1 MAINTRY
8 INQNN
13 DGFKKAIG
21 DFYVDKTDLIAFTNK
36 NLELE
41 NCLMCV
47 SRPRRFG
54 KSLAAKM
61 LNAYYSK
68 GCSSKEIFDK
78 FKIADDPDKTKHYEQ
93 YLNKYDVI
101 YLDIQNMYG
110 SYCNYKDNAQLS
122 FVKYIQQIVLDEL
135 ENLFKEYDVI
145 NRKFGLADNL
155 SFINNALG
163 NKFIFIIDEWDFI
176 FRDLKDDN
184 KLQIEY
190 INLLRDLFKGIIADR
205 CIALAYMTGILPIK
219 RYETQSALNNF
230 REYTMLSPK
239 DLAEFVGFTDTEV
252 AAISAKYNFEHD
264 EVRRWYNGYQ
274 LDGYHIYNPRAIS
287 ELVASKGKFENYWS
301 DTGSLSAVL
310 PYISMNFEGL
320 RESIVKLIEG
330 QEIKLNIN
338 TFKNDLVS
346 FQCKEDVIV
355 YLIHLGYLAY
365 KDETR
370 RVYIPNEEIR
380 QELNKLVK
388 ATGWSEFAEL
398 IQNSQKLLSE
408 LFSNNEE
415 YVANFIEERHSK
427 LTSLFDY
434 NCENALSYVVQN
446 ALFAAEY
453 TDYFGVEKEPQTGKG
468 RADLVYL
475 PRYYNVTER
484 PVIIVELK
492 WNKSAENAVNQ
503 IIDKKYYEKYKT
515 KGTYVLMVGI
525 NYDMTTKKHSCKIQ
539 RFYDEDQ

>member
-13 DGFKKAIG
+13 EGYIEGIAK
-21 DFYVDKTDLIAFTNK
+21 FYIDKTNLIAFTNDNISTDGK
-36 NLELE
+36 
-41 NCLMCV
+41 LMCV

-101 YLDIQNMYG
+101 YLDIQKIYG
-110 SYCNYKDNAQLS
+110 VYCDIKPEGIT
-122 FVKYIQQIVLDEL
+122 FVRFIQNV
-135 ENLFKEYDVI
+135 VI
-145 NRKFGLADNL
+145 NDLAIIFKDADNVDLNNKSLADLLANINL
-155 SFINNALG
+155 ALG

-184 KLQIEY
+184 KLQTEY
-190 INLLRDLFKGIIADR
+190 INLLRGLFKGDVADR

-219 RYETQSALNNF
+219 RCESQSGLNNF
-230 REYTMLSPK
+230 NKYTMLSPEA
-239 DLAEFVGFTDTEV
+239 LAEFVGFTDTEV
-252 AAISAKYNFEHD
+252 YAICAKYNFERE
-264 EVRRWYNGYQ
+264 EVRRWYDGYQ
-274 LDGYHIYNPRAIS
+274 LDGYHIYNPRAIN

-320 RESIVKLIEG
+320 RESIVNLIEG
-330 QEIKLNIN
+330 QELGLDNN
-338 TFKNDLVS
+338 TFANDLVS
-346 FQCKEDVIV
+346 FKRKEDVIV

-365 KDETR
+365 KDDLKM
-370 RVYIPNEEIR
+370 VYIPNEEIR
-380 QELNKLVK
+380 QELYDLVDE
-388 ATGWSEFAEL
+388 TGWSEFAEL

-475 PRYYNVTER
+475 PRYHKVHQR

-503 IIDKKYYEKYKT
+503 IIDKRYYEKYKT
-515 KGTYVLMVGI
+515 VSVLATGGL
-525 NYDMTTKKHSCKIQ
+525 
-539 RFYDEDQ
+539 

>member
-13 DGFKKAIG
+13 EGYIEGIAK
-21 DFYVDKTDLIAFTNK
+21 FYIDKTNLIAFTNDNISTDGK
-36 NLELE
+36 
-41 NCLMCV
+41 LMCV

-122 FVKYIQQIVLDEL
+122 FV
-135 ENLFKEYDVI
+135 
-145 NRKFGLADNL
+145 
-155 SFINNALG
+155 NNALG

-184 KLQIEY
+184 KLQTEY
-190 INLLRDLFKGIIADR
+190 INLLLGLFKGDVADR

-252 AAISAKYNFEHD
+252 DAICAKYNFERE
-264 EVRRWYNGYQ
+264 EVRRWYDGYQ

-287 ELVASKGKFENYWS
+287 ELVDSDGDFKNYWS

-320 RESIVKLIEG
+320 RESIVNLIEG
-330 QEIKLNIN
+330 QELGLDNN
-338 TFKNDLVS
+338 TFANDLVS
-346 FQCKEDVIV
+346 FKRKEDVIV
-355 YLIHLGYLAY
+355 YLIHLGYLAFKY
-365 KDETR
+365 ETR
-370 RVYIPNEEIR
+370 TVYIPNEEIR
-380 QELNKLVK
+380 QELNKLVIE
-388 ATGWSEFAEL
+388 TGWSEFAEL

-415 YVANFIEERHSK
+415 YVANFIEERHRK

-475 PRYYNVTER
+475 PRYHKVHQR

-525 NYDMTTKKHSCKIQ
+525 NYDLTTKKHSCKIQ
-539 RFYDEDQ
+539 RFYDEKEC

>member
-13 DGFKKAIG
+13 NGFKKAIK
-21 DFYVDKTDLIAFTNK
+21 DFYIDKTDLIAFTNN
-36 NLELE
+36 NLESE

-101 YLDIQNMYG
+101 YLDIQNIYG
-110 SYCNYKDNAQLS
+110 VYCDIKPEGIN
-122 FVKYIQQIVLDEL
+122 FVRFIQNV
-135 ENLFKEYDVI
+135 VI
-145 NRKFGLADNL
+145 NDLAIIFKDADNIDLNNKSLADLLSNINL
-155 SFINNALG
+155 ALG

-176 FRDLKDDN
+176 FRDLKDDTN
-184 KLQIEY
+184 LQIEY
-190 INLLRDLFKGIIADR
+190 INLLRGLFKGIIADR

-219 RYETQSALNNF
+219 RCESQSGLNNF
-230 REYTMLSPK
+230 NEYTMLSPGA
-239 DLAEFVGFTDTEV
+239 LAEFVGFTDTEV
-252 AAISAKYNFEHD
+252 DAICAKYNFDRE
-264 EVRRWYNGYQ
+264 EVRRWYDGYQ
-274 LDGYHIYNPRAIS
+274 LDGYHIYNPKAIS
-287 ELVASKGKFENYWS
+287 ELVDSEGDFKNYWS

-320 RESIVKLIEG
+320 RESIVNLIEG
-330 QEIKLNIN
+330 QELGLDNN
-338 TFKNDLVS
+338 TFANDLVS
-346 FQCKEDVIV
+346 FKRKEDVIV
-355 YLIHLGYLAY
+355 YLIHLGYLAFKY
-365 KDETR
+365 ETR
-370 RVYIPNEEIR
+370 TVYIPNEEIR
-380 QELNKLVK
+380 QELNKLVIE
-388 ATGWSEFAEL
+388 TGWSEFAEL

-492 WNKSAENAVNQ
+492 WNKSAANAVNQ
-503 IIDKKYYEKYKT
+503 IIDKKYYEKYKS

-539 RFYDEDQ
+539 RFYDED

>member
-13 DGFKKAIG
+13 NGFKKAIK
-21 DFYVDKTDLIAFTNK
+21 DFYIDKTDLIAFTNN
-36 NLELE
+36 NLESE

-78 FKIADDPDKTKHYEQ
+78 FKIANDPDKTKHYEQ

-101 YLDIQNMYG
+101 YLDIQRIYG
-110 SYCNYKDNAQLS
+110 EYCTDQTATDIS
-122 FVKYIQQIVLDEL
+122 FVRFL
-135 ENLFKEYDVI
+135 EREIINDLAIAFTEPNILEMNKGLVRNISNINL
-145 NRKFGLADNL
+145 NL
-155 SFINNALG
+155 G
-163 NKFIFIIDEWDFI
+163 YKFIFIIDEWDFI

-184 KLQIEY
+184 KLQTEY
-190 INLLRDLFKGIIADR
+190 INLLRGLFKGDVADR

-219 RYETQSALNNF
+219 RCESQSGLNHFNK
-230 REYTMLSPK
+230 YTMLSPGA
-239 DLAEFVGFTDTEV
+239 LAEFVGFPDTAV
-252 AAISAKYNFEHD
+252 DAICAKYNFERE
-264 EVRRWYNGYQ
+264 EVRRWY
-274 LDGYHIYNPRAIS
+274 DGYTLKAQHIYNPKAIS
-287 ELVASKGKFENYWS
+287 ELVDSDGDFKNYWS
-301 DTGSLSAVL
+301 DTSALSAVL

-320 RESIVKLIEG
+320 RESIVNLIEG
-330 QEIKLNIN
+330 QEIELAKDS
-338 TFKNDLVS
+338 FKNDLVS
-346 FQCKEDVIV
+346 FKRKEDVIV
-355 YLIHLGYLAY
+355 YLIHLGYFAY
-365 KDETR
+365 KDDLKM
-370 RVYIPNEEIR
+370 VYIPNEEIR
-380 QELNKLVK
+380 QELYDLVDE
-388 ATGWSEFAEL
+388 TGWSEFAEL

-453 TDYFGVEKEPQTGKG
+453 TDYFGVEKEPQTGTG

-475 PRYYNVTER
+475 PRYHKVHQR
-484 PVIIVELK
+484 PIIIVELK

-515 KGTYVLMVGI
+515 KGTYVLMV
-525 NYDMTTKKHSCKIQ
+525 
-539 RFYDEDQ
+539 

>member
-13 DGFKKAIG
+13 EGYIEGIAK
-21 DFYVDKTDLIAFTNK
+21 FYIDKTNLIAFTNDNISTDGK
-36 NLELE
+36 
-41 NCLMCV
+41 LMCV

-101 YLDIQNMYG
+101 YLDIQNIYG
-110 SYCNYKDNAQLS
+110 VYCDIKPEGIT
-122 FVKYIQQIVLDEL
+122 FVRFIQNV
-135 ENLFKEYDVI
+135 VI
-145 NRKFGLADNL
+145 NDLAIIFKDADTVNL
-155 SFINNALG
+155 NNISLALG

-190 INLLRDLFKGIIADR
+190 INLLRGLFKGDVADR

-219 RYETQSALNNF
+219 RYETQSALNNL
-230 REYTMLSPK
+230 REDTMLSPK

-252 AAISAKYNFEHD
+252 DAICAKYNFERE
-264 EVRRWYNGYQ
+264 EVRRWY
-274 LDGYHIYNPRAIS
+274 DGYTLKAQHIYNPKAIS
-287 ELVASKGKFENYWS
+287 ELVDSDGDFKNYWS

-320 RESIVKLIEG
+320 RESIVNLIEG
-330 QEIKLNIN
+330 QELGLDNN
-338 TFKNDLVS
+338 TFANDLVS
-346 FQCKEDVIV
+346 FKRKEDVIV
-355 YLIHLGYLAY
+355 YLIHLGYLAFKY
-365 KDETR
+365 ETR
-370 RVYIPNEEIR
+370 TVYIPNEGIR

-434 NCENALSYVVQN
+434 NCENALSYVV
-446 ALFAAEY
+446 L
-453 TDYFGVEKEPQTGKG
+453 
-468 RADLVYL
+468 
-475 PRYYNVTER
+475 
-484 PVIIVELK
+484 
-492 WNKSAENAVNQ
+492 
-503 IIDKKYYEKYKT
+503 
-515 KGTYVLMVGI
+515 
-525 NYDMTTKKHSCKIQ
+525 
-539 RFYDEDQ
+539 

>member
-1 MAINTRY
+1 MNCLLAINTRY

-13 DGFKKAIG
+13 EGYIEGIAK
-21 DFYVDKTDLIAFTNK
+21 FYIDKTNLIAFTNDNISTDGK
-36 NLELE
+36 
-41 NCLMCV
+41 LMCV

-68 GCSSKEIFDK
+68 GCSSKAIFDK

-101 YLDIQNMYG
+101 YLDIQKIYG
-110 SYCNYKDNAQLS
+110 VYCDIKDNTQLS

-252 AAISAKYNFEHD
+252 DAICAKYNFESE
-264 EVRRWYNGYQ
+264 EVRRWYDGYQ
-274 LDGYHIYNPRAIS
+274 LDGYHIYNPKAIS
-287 ELVASKGKFENYWS
+287 ELVDSDGDFKNYWS

-320 RESIVKLIEG
+320 RESIVKLIEV

-346 FQCKEDVIV
+346 LQCKEDVIV

-365 KDETR
+365 KDYLKML
-370 RVYIPNEEIR
+370 YIPNEEIR
-380 QELNKLVK
+380 QELYDLVDE
-388 ATGWSEFAEL
+388 TGWSEFAEL

-468 RADLVYL
+468 RADLVY
-475 PRYYNVTER
+475 
-484 PVIIVELK
+484 
-492 WNKSAENAVNQ
+492 
-503 IIDKKYYEKYKT
+503 
-515 KGTYVLMVGI
+515 
-525 NYDMTTKKHSCKIQ
+525 
-539 RFYDEDQ
+539 

>member
-13 DGFKKAIG
+13 EGYIEGIAK
-21 DFYVDKTDLIAFTNK
+21 FYIDKTNLIAFTNDNISTDGK
-36 NLELE
+36 
-41 NCLMCV
+41 LMCV
-47 SRPRRFG
+47 SRPRHFG
-54 KSLAAKM
+54 KSLASKM

-68 GCSSKEIFDK
+68 GCSSKEIFYK
-78 FKIADDPDKTKHYEQ
+78 FKIANDPDKTKHYEQ

-101 YLDIQNMYG
+101 YLDIQRIYG
-110 SYCNYKDNAQLS
+110 EYCTDQTATDIS
-122 FVKYIQQIVLDEL
+122 FVRFL
-135 ENLFKEYDVI
+135 EREIINDLVIAFTEPNILEMNKGLVRNISNINL
-145 NRKFGLADNL
+145 N
-155 SFINNALG
+155 LG

-230 REYTMLSPK
+230 KEYTMLSPGK
-239 DLAEFVGFTDTEV
+239 LAEFVGFTDTEV
-252 AAISAKYNFEHD
+252 DAICAKYNFESE
-264 EVRRWYNGYQ
+264 EVRRWY
-274 LDGYHIYNPRAIS
+274 DGYTLKNQHIYNPKAIS
-287 ELVASKGKFENYWS
+287 ELVDSEGEFKNYWS

-320 RESIVKLIEG
+320 RKSIVKLIEG
-330 QEIKLNIN
+330 QEIELAKDS
-338 TFKNDLVS
+338 FKNDLVS
-346 FQCKEDVIV
+346 FKRKEDVIV
-355 YLIHLGYLAY
+355 YLIHLGYFAY
-365 KDETR
+365 KDDLKM
-370 RVYIPNEEIR
+370 VYIPNEEIR
-380 QELNKLVK
+380 QELYDLVDE
-388 ATGWSEFAEL
+388 TGWSEFAEL

-453 TDYFGVEKEPQTGKG
+453 TDYSGVEKEPQTGKG

-525 NYDMTTKKHSCKIQ
+525 NYDLTTKKHSCKIQ
-539 RFYDEDQ
+539 RFYHNP

>member
-13 DGFKKAIG
+13 DGFKKAIK
-21 DFYVDKTDLIAFTNK
+21 DFYIDKTDLIAFTNN
-36 NLELE
+36 NLESE

-78 FKIADDPDKTKHYEQ
+78 FKIANDPDKTKHYEQ

-101 YLDIQNMYG
+101 YLDIQRIYG
-110 SYCNYKDNAQLS
+110 EYCTDQTATDIS
-122 FVKYIQQIVLDEL
+122 FVRFL
-135 ENLFKEYDVI
+135 EREIINDLVIAFTEPNILEMNKGLVRNISNINL
-145 NRKFGLADNL
+145 N
-155 SFINNALG
+155 LG

-184 KLQIEY
+184 KLQTEY
-190 INLLRDLFKGIIADR
+190 INLLRGLFKGDVADR

-219 RYETQSALNNF
+219 SYETQSALNNF

-239 DLAEFVGFTDTEV
+239 DLAEFVGCTDTEV
-252 AAISAKYNFEHD
+252 DAICAKYNFERE
-264 EVRRWYNGYQ
+264 EVRRWYDGYQ
-274 LDGYHIYNPRAIS
+274 LDGYHIYNPKAIS
-287 ELVASKGKFENYWS
+287 ELVDSDGDFKNYWS

-320 RESIVKLIEG
+320 RENIVKLIEG
-330 QEIKLNIN
+330 QEIELAKDS
-338 TFKNDLVS
+338 FKNDLVS
-346 FQCKEDVIV
+346 FKRKEDVIV
-355 YLIHLGYLAY
+355 YLIHLGYFAY
-365 KDETR
+365 KDDLKM
-370 RVYIPNEEIR
+370 VYIPNEEIR
-380 QELNKLVK
+380 QELYDLVDE
-388 ATGWSEFAEL
+388 TGWSEFAEL

-434 NCENALSYVVQN
+434 NCENTLSYVVQN

-468 RADLVYL
+468 
-475 PRYYNVTER
+475 
-484 PVIIVELK
+484 
-492 WNKSAENAVNQ
+492 
-503 IIDKKYYEKYKT
+503 
-515 KGTYVLMVGI
+515 
-525 NYDMTTKKHSCKIQ
+525 
-539 RFYDEDQ
+539 

>member
-101 YLDIQNMYG
+101 YLDIQNIYG
-110 SYCNYKDNAQLS
+110 VYCDINPEGIN
-122 FVKYIQQIVLDEL
+122 FVRFIQNV
-135 ENLFKEYDVI
+135 VI
-145 NRKFGLADNL
+145 NDLA
-155 SFINNALG
+155 I
-163 NKFIFIIDEWDFI
+163 IF
-176 FRDLKDDN
+176 KDDTN
-184 KLQIEY
+184 LQIEY
-190 INLLRDLFKGIIADR
+190 INLLRGLFKGDDADR

-230 REYTMLSPK
+230 KEYTMLSPGK
-239 DLAEFVGFTDTEV
+239 LAEFVGFTDTEV
-252 AAISAKYNFEHD
+252 DAICAKYNFESE
-264 EVRRWYNGYQ
+264 EVRRWYDGYQ
-274 LDGYHIYNPRAIS
+274 LDGYHIYNPKAIS
-287 ELVASKGKFENYWS
+287 ELVDSDGDFKNYWS

-320 RESIVKLIEG
+320 RESIVNLIEG
-330 QEIKLNIN
+330 QELGLDNN
-338 TFKNDLVS
+338 TFANDLVS
-346 FQCKEDVIV
+346 FKRKEDVIV
-355 YLIHLGYLAY
+355 YLIHLGYLAFKY
-365 KDETR
+365 ETR
-370 RVYIPNEEIR
+370 TVYIPNEEIR
-380 QELNKLVK
+380 QELNKLVIE
-388 ATGWSEFAEL
+388 TGWSEFAEL

-434 NCENALSYVVQN
+434 NCENALSYVV
-446 ALFAAEY
+446 L
-453 TDYFGVEKEPQTGKG
+453 
-468 RADLVYL
+468 
-475 PRYYNVTER
+475 
-484 PVIIVELK
+484 
-492 WNKSAENAVNQ
+492 
-503 IIDKKYYEKYKT
+503 
-515 KGTYVLMVGI
+515 
-525 NYDMTTKKHSCKIQ
+525 
-539 RFYDEDQ
+539 

>member
-1 MAINTRY
+1 MPITAKVVLLNIYVVYCDIKPEGINFVRFIQNVVINDLAIIFKDADTVNL
-8 INQNN
+8 NN
-13 DGFKKAIG
+13 
-21 DFYVDKTDLIAFTNK
+21 
-36 NLELE
+36 
-41 NCLMCV
+41 
-47 SRPRRFG
+47 
-54 KSLAAKM
+54 KSLAD
-61 LNAYYSK
+61 L
-68 GCSSKEIFDK
+68 
-78 FKIADDPDKTKHYEQ
+78 
-93 YLNKYDVI
+93 
-101 YLDIQNMYG
+101 
-110 SYCNYKDNAQLS
+110 LS
-122 FVKYIQQIVLDEL
+122 NI
-135 ENLFKEYDVI
+135 NL
-145 NRKFGLADNL
+145 
-155 SFINNALG
+155 ALG

-264 EVRRWYNGYQ
+264 EVRRWYDGYQ

-415 YVANFIEERHSK
+415 YVA
-427 LTSLFDY
+427 
-434 NCENALSYVVQN
+434 
-446 ALFAAEY
+446 
-453 TDYFGVEKEPQTGKG
+453 
-468 RADLVYL
+468 
-475 PRYYNVTER
+475 
-484 PVIIVELK
+484 
-492 WNKSAENAVNQ
+492 
-503 IIDKKYYEKYKT
+503 
-515 KGTYVLMVGI
+515 
-525 NYDMTTKKHSCKIQ
+525 
-539 RFYDEDQ
+539 

>member
-13 DGFKKAIG
+13 EGYIEGIAK
-21 DFYVDKTDLIAFTNK
+21 FYIDKTNLIAFTNDNISTDGK
-36 NLELE
+36 
-41 NCLMCV
+41 LMCV

-101 YLDIQNMYG
+101 YLDIQKIYG
-110 SYCNYKDNAQLS
+110 VYCDIKPEGIT
-122 FVKYIQQIVLDEL
+122 FVRFIQNV
-135 ENLFKEYDVI
+135 VI
-145 NRKFGLADNL
+145 NDLA
-155 SFINNALG
+155 I
-163 NKFIFIIDEWDFI
+163 I

-184 KLQIEY
+184 KLQTEY
-190 INLLRDLFKGIIADR
+190 INLLRGLFKGDVADR

-219 RYETQSALNNF
+219 RCESQSGLNNF
-230 REYTMLSPK
+230 NKYTMLSPGA
-239 DLAEFVGFTDTEV
+239 LAEFVGFTDTEV
-252 AAISAKYNFEHD
+252 DAICAKYNFERE
-264 EVRRWYNGYQ
+264 EVRRWY
-274 LDGYHIYNPRAIS
+274 DGYTLKAQHIYNPKAIS
-287 ELVASKGKFENYWS
+287 ELVDSDGDFKNYWS

-320 RESIVKLIEG
+320 RESIVNLIEG
-330 QEIKLNIN
+330 QELGLDNN
-338 TFKNDLVS
+338 TFANDLVS
-346 FQCKEDVIV
+346 FKRKEDVIV
-355 YLIHLGYLAY
+355 YLIHLGYLAFKY
-365 KDETR
+365 ETR
-370 RVYIPNEEIR
+370 TVYIPNEEIR
-380 QELNKLVK
+380 QELNKLVIE
-388 ATGWSEFAEL
+388 TGWSEFAEL
-398 IQNSQKLLSE
+398 IKSSQKLLSE

-492 WNKSAENAVNQ
+492 WNKSAANAVNQ
-503 IIDKKYYEKYKT
+503 IIDKEYYEKYKS

-539 RFYDEDQ
+539 RFYDEN

>member
-13 DGFKKAIG
+13 EGYIEGIAK
-21 DFYVDKTDLIAFTNK
+21 FYIDKTNLIAFTNDNISTDGK
-36 NLELE
+36 
-41 NCLMCV
+41 LMCV

-239 DLAEFVGFTDTEV
+239 DLAEFV
-252 AAISAKYNFEHD
+252 
-264 EVRRWYNGYQ
+264 
-274 LDGYHIYNPRAIS
+274 
-287 ELVASKGKFENYWS
+287 ASKGKFENYWS
-301 DTGSLSAVL
+301 DTSALSAVL

-320 RESIVKLIEG
+320 RECIVNLIEG

-355 YLIHLGYLAY
+355 YLIHFGYLAY

-398 IQNSQKLLSE
+398 IQNSQKLLS
-408 LFSNNEE
+408 L
-415 YVANFIEERHSK
+415 
-427 LTSLFDY
+427 
-434 NCENALSYVVQN
+434 
-446 ALFAAEY
+446 
-453 TDYFGVEKEPQTGKG
+453 
-468 RADLVYL
+468 
-475 PRYYNVTER
+475 
-484 PVIIVELK
+484 
-492 WNKSAENAVNQ
+492 
-503 IIDKKYYEKYKT
+503 
-515 KGTYVLMVGI
+515 
-525 NYDMTTKKHSCKIQ
+525 
-539 RFYDEDQ
+539 

>member
-13 DGFKKAIG
+13 DGFKKAIK
-21 DFYVDKTDLIAFTNK
+21 DFYIDKTDLIAFTNN
-36 NLELE
+36 NLESE

-78 FKIADDPDKTKHYEQ
+78 FKIANDPDKTKHYEQ

-101 YLDIQNMYG
+101 YLDIQRIYG
-110 SYCNYKDNAQLS
+110 EYCTDQTATDIS
-122 FVKYIQQIVLDEL
+122 FVRFL
-135 ENLFKEYDVI
+135 EREIINDLVIAFTEPNILEMNKGLVRNISNINL
-145 NRKFGLADNL
+145 N
-155 SFINNALG
+155 LG

-184 KLQIEY
+184 KLQTEY
-190 INLLRDLFKGIIADR
+190 INLLLGLFKGDVADR

-219 RYETQSALNNF
+219 RCESQSGLNNF
-230 REYTMLSPK
+230 KEYTMLSPGK
-239 DLAEFVGFTDTEV
+239 LAEFVGFTDTEV
-252 AAISAKYNFEHD
+252 DAICAKYNFESE
-264 EVRRWYNGYQ
+264 EVRRWYDGYQ
-274 LDGYHIYNPRAIS
+274 LDGYHIYNPKAIS
-287 ELVASKGKFENYWS
+287 ELVDSDGDFKNYWS

-320 RESIVKLIEG
+320 RENIVKLIEG
-330 QEIKLNIN
+330 QEIELAKDS
-338 TFKNDLVS
+338 FKNDL
-346 FQCKEDVIV
+346 KM
-355 YLIHLGYLAY
+355 
-365 KDETR
+365 
-370 RVYIPNEEIR
+370 VYIPNEEIR
-380 QELNKLVK
+380 QELYDLVDE
-388 ATGWSEFAEL
+388 TGWSEFAEL

-453 TDYFGVEKEPQTGKG
+453 TD
-468 RADLVYL
+468 
-475 PRYYNVTER
+475 
-484 PVIIVELK
+484 
-492 WNKSAENAVNQ
+492 
-503 IIDKKYYEKYKT
+503 
-515 KGTYVLMVGI
+515 
-525 NYDMTTKKHSCKIQ
+525 
-539 RFYDEDQ
+539 